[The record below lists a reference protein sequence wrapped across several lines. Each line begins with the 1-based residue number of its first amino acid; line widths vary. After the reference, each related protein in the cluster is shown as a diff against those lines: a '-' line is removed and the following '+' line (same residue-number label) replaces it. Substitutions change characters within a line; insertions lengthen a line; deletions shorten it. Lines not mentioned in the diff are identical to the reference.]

1 MLVKASIEAIGYR
14 GSRKGLAIVDTGSSL
29 TLLDE
34 IVAGDICVRM
44 TGREPSLT
52 VANGHEVKGLLAM
65 VDKLRVEDEELPE
78 AHVAV
83 ISFSKRLRDRLSMLN
98 VDNWAIVG
106 LATLEILG
114 LTPNVKTGKL
124 EKVGVLA
131 L

>member
-1 MLVKASIEAIGYR
+1 VLVKASIEAIGYR

-34 IVAGDICVRM
+34 IVAGDIGVRM

-52 VANGHEVKGLLAM
+52 VADGHEVKGLLAI

-83 ISFSKRLRDRLSMLN
+83 ISFPKRHRDRLSMLN
-98 VDNWAIVG
+98 VDNWVIAG

-124 EKVGVLA
+124 EKVGILA

>member
-1 MLVKASIEAIGYR
+1 
-14 GSRKGLAIVDTGSSL
+14 
-29 TLLDE
+29 
-34 IVAGDICVRM
+34 M
-44 TGREPSLT
+44 TGRELSLT
-52 VANGHEVKGLLAM
+52 VADGHEVKGLLAI
-65 VDKLRVEDEELPE
+65 VDKLRVEDEELPG

-83 ISFSKRLRDRLSMLN
+83 ISFPERLRDRLSMLN
-98 VDNWAIVG
+98 VDNWVIVG

>member
-1 MLVKASIEAIGYR
+1 MLVKTSIEVAGFR
-14 GSRKGLAIVDTGSSL
+14 GSRKGLAIVDTGASL

-34 IVAGDICVRM
+34 IVARDIGVRM
-44 TGREPSLT
+44 TGRELSLT
-52 VANGHEVKGLLAM
+52 VADGHEVKGLLAI
-65 VDKLRVEDEELPE
+65 VDKLRVEDEELPG

-83 ISFSKRLRDRLSMLN
+83 ISFPERLRDRLSMLN
-98 VDNWAIVG
+98 VDNWVIVG